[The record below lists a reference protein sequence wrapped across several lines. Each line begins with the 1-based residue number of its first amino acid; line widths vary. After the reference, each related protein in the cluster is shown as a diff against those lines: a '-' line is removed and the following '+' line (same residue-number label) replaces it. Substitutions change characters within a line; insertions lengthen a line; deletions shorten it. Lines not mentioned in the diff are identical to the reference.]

1 MADKA
6 FIDSLL
12 NKKSDEIDLVAMSK
26 ILRVSRAT
34 ATRLCRGRVLV
45 TARKKTFGK
54 TSGWLASRA
63 EVLQFKINTHAQP
76 YL

>member
-1 MADKA
+1 MDKS

-12 NKKSDEIDLVAMSK
+12 AKKSDEID
-26 ILRVSRAT
+26 T
-34 ATRLCRGRVLV
+34 ATMARLLNVHKNTAINLCRNRILE
-45 TARKKTFGK
+45 TARKKTHGK

-63 EVLQFKINTHAQP
+63 EVMQFKINTHAQP

>member
-1 MADKA
+1 MDKTL
-6 FIDSLL
+6 IDSLF
-12 NKKSDEIDLVAMSK
+12 NKKSDEIDLVTISK
-26 ILRVSRAT
+26 ILGVSRPT
-34 ATRLCRGRVLV
+34 AGRICRSRILT
-45 TARKKTFGK
+45 TARKKTFGR